1 MSKSQKI
8 QQLVT
13 LFNAMTL
20 ANRVMHTC
28 EANELRNRLL
38 VQILHAQNSAD
49 NSVLWSVSKD
59 IIHFLIAPSK
69 LVGFSKE
76 LVEMHLHD
84 VVLRIEESLD
94 RIIKDR
100 CTRCTSIRV
109 RAVGNRYNLTRER
122 SVVNYVQ
129 LPHHSANR
137 TIRDD
142 DISALPRRASLFL
155 DWN

>member
-1 MSKSQKI
+1 MSKSQKL

-13 LFNAMTL
+13 RFNAMTL
-20 ANRVMHTC
+20 ANRVMQTC
-28 EANELRNRLL
+28 EANELGNRLL
-38 VQILHAQNSAD
+38 VQILHAQDSAE
-49 NSVLWSVSKD
+49 NSVLWSVLKD
-59 IIHFLIAPSK
+59 MFHFFSAPSK
-69 LVGFSKE
+69 